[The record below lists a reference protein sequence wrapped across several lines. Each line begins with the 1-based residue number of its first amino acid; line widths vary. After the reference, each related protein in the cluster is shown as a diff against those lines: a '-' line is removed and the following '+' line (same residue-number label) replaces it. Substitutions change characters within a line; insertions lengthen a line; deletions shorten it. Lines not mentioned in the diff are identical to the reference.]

1 MMGIFPF
8 SRTGAAFARHLF
20 HCGDFMKSSILRAGV
35 VALACALGL
44 SACGGGSG
52 DLSLI
57 GPVTGVSQDGLVLQ
71 NNGGNDTNVVAPYTS
86 FSFSNRVSTD
96 DQFNITVKDK
106 PKNAEACV
114 VTNGKARAN
123 YFTIGQISV
132 ACTIK
137 QHALTAN
144 IVGLTG
150 SGLVI
155 VNGADRQDVSKE
167 MTSVDMAKVNEG
179 GAYGVTVLTQPAGQ
193 TCTVTGGYIDPNK
206 PNDKGNGTGI
216 MGSDEETKVTVT
228 CTPPSSS

>member
-1 MMGIFPF
+1 
-8 SRTGAAFARHLF
+8 
-20 HCGDFMKSSILRAGV
+20 MKSSILRAGV

-52 DLSLI
+52 DLYLL

-71 NNGGNDTNVVAPYTS
+71 NNGGNDTNVVSPYTS

-96 DQFNITVKDK
+96 DQFNITVKDI

-144 IVGLTG
+144 IVGPTG

-155 VNGADRQDVSKE
+155 VNGADRHDVQAVPAGTT
-167 MTSVDMAKVNEG
+167 TSVPMAKVNEG

-193 TCTVTGGYIDPNK
+193 TCTVTGGDTSK
-206 PNDKGNGTGI
+206 GVGNGTGL
-216 MGSDEETKVTVT
+216 MGEDEETKVTVT
-228 CTPPSSS
+228 CVANS